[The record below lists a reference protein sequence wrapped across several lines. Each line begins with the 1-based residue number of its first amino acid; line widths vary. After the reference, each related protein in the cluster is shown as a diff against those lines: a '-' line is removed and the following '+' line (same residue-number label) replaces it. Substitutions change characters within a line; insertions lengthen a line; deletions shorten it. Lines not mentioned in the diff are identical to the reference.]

1 MSRLMK
7 QIQEI
12 QEQFSN
18 LFEVE
23 GLGNPAM
30 DVPPS
35 QNKIKKDRK
44 TKDGKVEVV
53 SVEDELFPYEGNKR
67 EQYRQKIIDTINNMI
82 QGTATL
88 EDLLQLVRQKKAPL
102 KEAMEILEAIKDDVK
117 NHKKYTGGTSTFS
130 YKGNDYSYTPE
141 KGLKKEGQTK
151 DSRNPIQK
159 VVDSSNKE
167 FDKARKYNYGLD
179 RQSRNI
185 GKKINKE
192 VAKLEKTEGKG
203 AFPEKTNDTIKK
215 LVDTANTIKANK
227 IDADKNFTEIN
238 KRQQDMADNAKGVKH
253 QMYDIWTSKKK
264 DAFGW
269 KPTVKTSEALQEAM
283 KLMEDLY
290 STIKQKHGEPKYEG
304 SDSHPANKSAELIH
318 KKDEAKRQEY
328 SQEKAKNPDV
338 NVYDK
343 RFQTKN
349 SKGEQKTKNRS
360 SKYRKFSDDWRLPKT
375 DDEKI
380 EASIKRHE
388 TKNNPLREAIELME
402 EVINEVSVGA
412 LARATENNFNKRRE
426 VAKASTENAKR
437 AYDNYEKQSKE
448 HPEEEGAL
456 YKATSKLGNIAH
468 KDREKASH
476 AKDLAN
482 LNLPKDS
489 KVPANKLFNA
499 ADKTYTNRGKEVDK
513 ALEKG
518 KGRGDKE
525 FDSSM
530 KKYARAVDLA
540 VADPVVS
547 RRTNEALELVENLY
561 KEINKKFNKGEL
573 SVDQALKLEKKV
585 QDKISPEKREKDG
598 KELDAESKTSLE
610 PEIQVNKN
618 LKALRRNDK
627 KRNEGKSN
635 YKFSFDY
642 VPTKE
647 ALEEILEDL
656 YGVIQK
662 QPKEKRAKLV
672 DKYNTIKQ
680 KEGAGTYDLHQKMLK
695 HKSKQEK
702 GQEKTEERSEGALKK
717 YLDAVKDHSESTPS
731 MYQFEALKEAIRVLS
746 RLTEENHH
754 ANKGNP
760 VVKITDKNYRV
771 ASGKSLSGPFNKNHV
786 GQYIVYNKD
795 TDASYL
801 VTPDNW
807 KKSKIKKDLE
817 RQGKFYEALE
827 ETAKILELFDRPDL
841 LDEIDT
847 ALGSPVKKTFKNIS
861 NLKKEKKAQE
871 EVKK

>member
-227 IDADKNFTEIN
+227 TDADKNFTEIN

-304 SDSHPANKSAELIH
+304 SDSHPANKSAELMFKMDNAKMKERKEAVARE
-318 KKDEAKRQEY
+318 KKPEETDMQATYRVLGKRCTLDTARGKQDDIRKYKKSGHEGV
-328 SQEKAKNPDV
+328 NP
-338 NVYDK
+338 
-343 RFQTKN
+343 
-349 SKGEQKTKNRS
+349 S
-360 SKYRKFSDDWRLPKT
+360 SLK
-375 DDEKI
+375 
-380 EASIKRHE
+380 
-388 TKNNPLREAIELME
+388 EAIELME

-476 AKDLAN
+476 ANDLAN

-635 YKFSFDY
+635 YKFSFDH

-672 DKYNTIKQ
+672 DKYNTMKQ

-760 VVKITDKNYRV
+760 VVKITDKNYGV
-771 ASGKSLSGPFNKNHV
+771 ASGKSLPGPFNKNHV